1 MLKSDI
7 HERTWFFDLEW
18 VPDAAAANKLYNLP
32 DDVTELDAMQKLWET
47 ASGYSDDVPRPFVKY
62 LFSRIVSIAFL
73 SRNVVFRDGEEQIEF
88 GIHSLPKL
96 PTSREEHDEASM
108 IAKFLYWIGERE
120 PQLVGFNSLE
130 SDLQVLIQRA
140 LINEVSVPSF
150 ARRPAKPWEG
160 RDYFD
165 SKNSEWHLDLM
176 QRFSMRGGMAPKLND
191 LAVLCGY
198 PGKIDVAGDQVVDLW
213 LAGDVNRIVEYNQ
226 TDVLN
231 TYLVWLR
238 VAYFAGKLSEES
250 YFAEQDVF
258 RAFLEAEAEKP
269 GGTHIAKF
277 LEMWEQ

>member
-1 MLKSDI
+1 MLKSDV

-18 VPDAAAANKLYNLP
+18 VPDAAAAKKLYGLP
-32 DDVTELDAMQKLWET
+32 DEVTELDAIQKLWET
-47 ASGYSDDVPRPFVKY
+47 ASGYSPEVPRPFVKY

-130 SDLQVLIQRA
+130 SDLQVIIQRA
-140 LINEVSVPSF
+140 LINDVSVPSF

-226 TDVLN
+226 TDVMN

-238 VAYFAGKLSEES
+238 VAYFSGKISEEN
-250 YFAEQDVF
+250 YFAEQDQF
-258 RAFLEAEAEKP
+258 RDFLAVEAAKE
-269 GGTHIAKF
+269 GGEHIAQF
-277 LEMWEQ
+277 LEMWEH